1 METTIQAQQLTS
13 VREVK
18 KVKTEVQAKSLSDF
32 WEKVELNRFG
42 IAPMLLGIIA
52 IFGAFVGAI
61 GIEQSTIKLAFVAGP
76 TMFAL
81 AMNMAVTPMR
91 TIVISSIVALIV
103 DLLVIII

>member
-1 METTIQAQQLTS
+1 METTVITNQVSMSETKSSAHA
-13 VREVK
+13 
-18 KVKTEVQAKSLSDF
+18 KVQTVTMSEF
-32 WEKVELNRFG
+32 WQKVEFNRFG

-52 IFGAFVGAI
+52 MIGAFAGAI
-61 GIEQSTIKLAFVAGP
+61 GIEQSTIKLAFVTGP

-81 AMNMAVTPMR
+81 AMILAVAPMR